1 MECENQRW
9 PLIGLETTYRKVLV
23 TCTRHYTS
31 PYIIFPLI
39 FLEATIW
46 IKIFY
51 ILIKY
56 TNVTNLEGIVSMQND
71 RKGPIELNR
80 LDQIV

>member
-1 MECENQRW
+1 MAINR
-9 PLIGLETTYRKVLV
+9 IGNNLPQGTGDMYKALYFT
-23 TCTRHYTS
+23 
-31 PYIIFPLI
+31 YIIFPLI

-51 ILIKY
+51 TLIKY